1 MSKKRTYL
9 YFFKDIIY
17 LFMRNR
23 EREREAET
31 QAERKGSGRRADMQE
46 ERVSKKVGNAT
57 EETSLSVARICNVQ
71 RGGLKSQL
79 N

>member
-1 MSKKRTYL
+1 
-9 YFFKDIIY
+9 
-17 LFMRNR
+17 
-23 EREREAET
+23 
-31 QAERKGSGRRADMQE
+31 MQE